1 MTGRAVKDI
10 IVDGI
15 VVVFKGQIVKILSV
29 SNSSCEIESKGREV
43 VTSTSE
49 IEILDHREILDQSYE
64 LQGQIETIR
73 KWGEGTVSIVLALF
87 EKNLSEDKLESKCE
101 EVTDLIR
108 SRVLGNHGK
117 ILVSDDA
124 TLKQMYRRMVEATL
138 RWAIEKVLE

>member
-1 MTGRAVKDI
+1 MTGRAIKDI
-10 IVDGI
+10 IVGGI
-15 VVVFKGQIVKILSV
+15 VMVFKGQIVKILSV
-29 SNSSCEIESKGREV
+29 SGSSCEIESEGREV

-49 IEILDHREILDQSYE
+49 IEILDQSYE